1 MTKFQLYSLATTV
14 ITFGL
19 VILGGVVRVTDSGL
33 GCPDW
38 PTCHGSLI
46 PPAETEIWIEW
57 SHRLVASVTG
67 FLIFGLAVA
76 AWRSQRDNK
85 LIIGAAGASLVVL
98 AVQVVLGAITVERE
112 LPPEVVATHLV
123 TGLCLLATLIVIT
136 VASFSGSD
144 LATRKPSISPAVPF
158 VGAALVLAVSTMWLG
173 AYMTESGANFACDGW
188 PRCNGEWLPGFSR
201 LVAIHWTH
209 RLVALV
215 LGVALTL
222 LAVRQRQVSGAAS
235 LPHQVA
241 AATVVLYIA
250 QVLIGAGNIWTDM
263 SEATSITHLAVGTLI
278 WSALVC
284 LGVTGFLGG
293 ATVAVPTISERTSR
307 VRAPEVTA

>member
-1 MTKFQLYSLATTV
+1 MTKFQLYALATTV

-38 PTCHGSLI
+38 PRCHGSFI

-67 FLIFGLAVA
+67 FLILVLAIA
-76 AWRSQRDNK
+76 AWRTQRSNRV
-85 LIIGAAGASLVVL
+85 IIGAAGASLIVL
-98 AVQVVLGAITVERE
+98 VVQVILGAITVERE
-112 LPPEVVATHLV
+112 LPPEIVATHLV
-123 TGLCLLATLIVIT
+123 TGLTLLATLIVIT
-136 VASFSGSD
+136 VAAFLEPRQDSD
-144 LATRKPSISPAVPF
+144 RRPQPALYSYLGVGLLLAI
-158 VGAALVLAVSTMWLG
+158 STMWLG

-188 PRCNGEWLPGFSR
+188 PRCNGEWLPGFNR

-209 RLVALV
+209 RLLALV
-215 LGVALTL
+215 LGLALVL
-222 LAVRQRQVSGAAS
+222 LAVRQRQISGTAS
-235 LPHQVA
+235 VAYQVA
-241 AATVVLYIA
+241 AATVVLYMA

-278 WSALVC
+278 WSALVG
-284 LGVTGFLGG
+284 LAVTSFQSGVR
-293 ATVAVPTISERTSR
+293 VALPSASPRASR
-307 VRAPEVTA
+307 LPSPEVTA